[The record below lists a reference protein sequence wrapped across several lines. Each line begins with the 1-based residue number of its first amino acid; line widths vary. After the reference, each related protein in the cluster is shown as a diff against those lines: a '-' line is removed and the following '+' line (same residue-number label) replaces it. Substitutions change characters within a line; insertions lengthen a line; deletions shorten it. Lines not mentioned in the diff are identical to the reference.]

1 MCLAAGLPRV
11 PAAKARTPPPPFLPT
26 PENPERVSEEAVRK
40 HWVEG
45 ARGVFED
52 YKELVT
58 FWFFLLLPPHSPQS
72 QSILSRGSESL
83 TPETQD
89 IDNNVSFNRR
99 VLLKVHSPV
108 QASSSFLL

>member
-26 PENPERVSEEAVRK
+26 PENPELVSEAAVQK

-45 ARGVFED
+45 VRGVFED

-58 FWFFLLLPPHSPQS
+58 FLFFPPSASPLP
-72 QSILSRGSESL
+72 SIPINSEQGLRISDSGNAGYRQQCL
-83 TPETQD
+83 
-89 IDNNVSFNRR
+89 F
-99 VLLKVHSPV
+99 
-108 QASSSFLL
+108 